1 MKILFIGSVQFS
13 KKALLQSIKSSA
25 EVVGVCT
32 LSESSF
38 NSDHC
43 NLSPIAESYEI
54 PVHYVEDIN
63 SSKTLNWIKDKKPD
77 VIFCFGW
84 SRLLKKKILN
94 IPPLGVVG
102 FHPAL
107 LPQNRGRHPIIWALA
122 LGLSETGSTF
132 FFMDEGADS
141 GDILSQE
148 KISIV
153 PQDNAGSLYQKVT
166 NTALGQIKK
175 FIPMLKTGNFER
187 LKQNHSKSNYWRKRG
202 IEDGKIDW
210 RMSAQTVKNLVRA
223 LTKPYP
229 GAHFTREGKEMKVW
243 KVEVLKDENHEHI
256 EPGKVLKIEGTNVVV
271 KCGVDSVL
279 LDDNENKFNLNVGD
293 YL

>member
-1 MKILFIGSVQFS
+1 MKILFIGAVQFS
-13 KKALLQSIKSSA
+13 KKALLLTVHSGVEI
-25 EVVGVCT
+25 VGVCT

-43 NLSPIAESYEI
+43 DLSPVAESYEI
-54 PVHYVEDIN
+54 PVHYVKNIN
-63 SSKTLNWIKDKKPD
+63 SSETLNWIKVKEPD
-77 VIFCFGW
+77 IIFCFGW
-84 SRLLKKKILN
+84 SRLLKNEILN
-94 IPPLGVVG
+94 VAPMGVVG

-148 KISIV
+148 KITIL
-153 PQDNAGSLYQKVT
+153 PDDNAGSLYQKVT
-166 NTALGQIKK
+166 DTALVQIKE
-175 FIPMLKTGNFER
+175 FIPMLKAGDFER

-202 IEDGKIDW
+202 IDDGKIDW
-210 RMSAQTVKNLVRA
+210 RMNAEALHNLVRA
-223 LTKPYP
+223 LSKPYV
-229 GAHFTREGKEMKVW
+229 GAHFSFKGKIFKVW
-243 KVEVLKDENHEHI
+243 ESSIVEEKISINI
-256 EPGKVLKIEGTNVVV
+256 EPGKILQKSSRRMII
-271 KCGVDSVL
+271 KCGTGALSLLSFEDS
-279 LDDNENKFNLNVGD
+279 NYFSEGI

>member
-13 KKALLQSIKSSA
+13 KEELLQSIKSSA

-43 NLSPIAESYEI
+43 DLSPVAENNEI
-54 PVHYVEDIN
+54 PVHYVKDIN
-63 SSKTLNWIKDKKPD
+63 SSETLNWIKDKKPD

-84 SRLLKKKILN
+84 SRLLKKEILN
-94 IPPLGVVG
+94 IAPMGVVG

-148 KISIV
+148 KIRIL
-153 PQDNAGSLYQKVT
+153 PEDNAGSLYHKIT
-166 NTALGQIKK
+166 DTALGQIKK

-187 LKQNHSKSNYWRKRG
+187 LKQNHSESNYWRKRG
-202 IEDGKIDW
+202 IEDGEIDW
-210 RMSAQTVKNLVRA
+210 RMSAQSIKNLVRA

-243 KVEVLKDENHEHI
+243 EVEVLKDENHEHI

-271 KCGVDSVL
+271 KCDVDSVL
-279 LDDNENKFNLNVGD
+279 LNDTENKFNLNVGD

>member
-1 MKILFIGSVQFS
+1 MKILFIGAVQFS
-13 KKALLQSIKSSA
+13 KEALLVSLQSNA

-43 NLSPIAESYEI
+43 DLSLVAESYEI
-54 PVHYVEDIN
+54 PVHYVKNIN
-63 SSKTLNWIKDKKPD
+63 SLDTLNWIKDKEPD
-77 VIFCFGW
+77 IIFCFGW
-84 SRLLKKKILN
+84 SRLLNNEILN
-94 IPPLGVVG
+94 VAPMGVVG

-148 KISIV
+148 KIKIL
-153 PQDNAGSLYQKVT
+153 PEDNAGSLYQKVT
-166 NTALGQIKK
+166 DMALDQIKK
-175 FIPMLKTGNFER
+175 FIPMLKAGDFEK

-202 IEDGKIDW
+202 IEDGEIDW
-210 RMSAQTVKNLVRA
+210 RMSAQSIKNLVRA

-229 GAHFTREGKEMKVW
+229 GAHFTREGKEIKVW
-243 KVEVLKDENHEHI
+243 KVEVLKDENQEHI
-256 EPGKVLKIEGTNVVV
+256 EPGKVLKIKGTNVVV
-271 KCGVDSVL
+271 KCGLDSVL
-279 LDDNENKFNLNVGD
+279 LYDTENKFNLNVGD

>member
-13 KKALLQSIKSSA
+13 KEALLQSIKSSA

-43 NLSPIAESYEI
+43 DLAPVAENNEI
-54 PVHYVEDIN
+54 PVYYVKDIN
-63 SSKTLNWIKDKKPD
+63 SSETLSWIKDKKPD

-84 SRLLKKKILN
+84 SRLLKQEILN
-94 IPPLGVVG
+94 VAPMGVVG

-107 LPQNRGRHPIIWALA
+107 LPHNRGRHPIIWALA

-132 FFMDEGADS
+132 FFMDEGTDS

-148 KISIV
+148 KISIL

-166 NTALGQIKK
+166 NTALGQIAK

-187 LKQNHSKSNYWRKRG
+187 LKQNHSESNYWRKRG

-210 RMSAQTVKNLVRA
+210 RMDAQRIHNLVRS
-223 LTKPYP
+223 LSKPYL
-229 GAHFTREGKEMKVW
+229 GAHFSYRGKTFKVW
-243 KVEVLKDENHEHI
+243 ESSIVEEKFALNI
-256 EPGKVLKIEGTNVVV
+256 EPGKVIQKSSSQMIV
-271 KCGVDSVL
+271 KCGTGALSLSSFD
-279 LDDNENKFNLNVGD
+279 ENNHIVEGI